1 MGDNMTAFEQLK
13 QKLHEIFQLDK
24 RELDFGIYCIM
35 NLKAD
40 EIASFIDND
49 LLAEVKSELENYTAN
64 DNKDIKNQLAKAIEN
79 AKNLGVDP
87 DASPKVKELKS
98 KLSQAFDAEKTEIEI
113 YSDLYNFFKRYYSEG
128 DFLSLRRYK
137 EGVYALPYEG
147 EEVKLYWANADQYYV
162 KSSET
167 LTNYTF
173 KAGPHKIRFE
183 VVDATTEQNNN
194 KAKEECRFKLL
205 ETNPVR
211 QENGEY
217 IVSFSYLPDSTN
229 TKQEELNKQAV
240 QALLQNSV
248 LSPCLADLRTE
259 RGTGKNKSTLLGK
272 HLDDFTAKNTF
283 DYFIH
288 KNLGK
293 FLRRELDFYIKNEMM
308 HLDDI
313 ETENAPRVEQYLAK
327 IKAFRKIAGKIITFL
342 ASLEDFQKKLWL
354 KKKFVLETNYCIT
367 LDRMPGELYAEIA
380 ANEAQR
386 KEWVKLFAIDE
397 ITQDTTRVGYSEP
410 LTEEFLKENPFL
422 VLDTALFS
430 QEFKYKLLAQID
442 DLDKQCNGLLIHSEN
457 FQALH
462 LLQEKYREKVQCIYI
477 DPPYNTDAS
486 KIAYKNGYE
495 HSSWISLMELR
506 LSEGRKLM
514 DPTGIIEVAID
525 DYELRYLNTCMD
537 QVFGIDN
544 AISNIAILTN
554 PKGRDQGFIAQ
565 AHDYTV
571 MYARDKRIAE
581 THNFVLTEEELA
593 KKFAKSKDGEAL
605 RELPLKR
612 TGSGKRRE
620 DRPYMYFPFFYSPTK
635 KDLIVIPEEQYKC
648 IYNAVTDSFDDN
660 FLSAVIKEYE
670 QRGYIAILPL
680 SSKGEKF
687 RWRWGY
693 NSCVAGINSGILF
706 CKSVRS
712 GEYAIYQYD
721 FADDEATPKSLW
733 FGERYDASS
742 KGTNLLE
749 SIIPNNPFDFPKS
762 LYTVKDNLIIGA
774 GSEDIILDYFA
785 GSGTTGHA
793 VIALNRDDKE
803 QGKRKYILC
812 EMGTYFD
819 TVTKP
824 RIEKVIYSK
833 DWKNGK
839 PVSREGSSHC
849 FKYIRL
855 ESYEDTLDNLF
866 FVPRTNIQ
874 ELALSDDKSIKEEY
888 MLKYMMNLETKDSL
902 LTVHDFNQP
911 FDYTL
916 NITRNGET
924 KRVSVDLVETF
935 NYLIGL
941 EVRNIQESRGVVSV
955 EGITRKGETVLV
967 LWRDVTKTDNEAL
980 NTWFEKRAYS
990 TQDHEFDVIYVNG
1003 DNNLENLRKED
1014 ETWKVRLTEAEFL
1027 KRMFDMQEA

>member
-1 MGDNMTAFEQLK
+1 MTAFEQLK

-24 RELDFGIYCIM
+24 RELDFGIYRIM
-35 NLKAD
+35 NLKAV

-49 LLAEVKSELENYTAN
+49 LLTQVKSELENYTAN
-64 DNKDIKNQLAKAIEN
+64 DNKEIKEQLEKTIATLKENGVENIEE
-79 AKNLGVDP
+79 L
-87 DASPKVKELKS
+87 PKIKELRA
-98 KLSQAFDAEKTEIEI
+98 KLAQSFDAEKTEIEI

-147 EEVKLYWANADQYYV
+147 EEVKLYWANADQYYI

-173 KAGPHKIRFE
+173 KVGPHKIRFE
-183 VVDATTEQNNN
+183 VADATTEQNNN
-194 KAKEECRFKLL
+194 KAKEERRFKLL

-217 IVSFSYLPDSTN
+217 IVSFSYLPDLTN
-229 TKQEELNKQAV
+229 TKQEELNKQTE

-248 LSPCLADLRTE
+248 LASCLADLRTE

-327 IKAFRKIAGKIITFL
+327 IKVFRKIAGKIITFL

-367 LDRMPGELYAEIA
+367 LDRVPEELYTEIA
-380 ANEAQR
+380 NNEAQR

-410 LTEEFLKENPFL
+410 LTVEFLKDNPFL
-422 VLDTALFS
+422 VLDTAFFS
-430 QEFKYKLLAQID
+430 TEFKYKLLAQID

-457 FQALH
+457 FQALN
-462 LLQEKYREKVQCIYI
+462 LLQEKYYEKVSSIYT
-477 DPPYNTDAS
+477 DPPYNTSAS
-486 KIAYKNGYE
+486 EIAYKNSYK
-495 HSSWISLMELR
+495 HSSWLSLLNDRVVVSKNLLSNKGVACYTIDDAEGGNLKYILDEIYHQNLLGHLTIVHNPR
-506 LSEGRKLM
+506 GRSDDKFFATSHEYGLVYAANKDNVHTNLLPLSEEQKKDFPLK
-514 DPTGIIEVAID
+514 D
-525 DYELRYLNTCMD
+525 D
-537 QVFGIDN
+537 
-544 AISNIAILTN
+544 ISEYRL
-554 PKGRDQGFIAQ
+554 
-565 AHDYTV
+565 
-571 MYARDKRIAE
+571 
-581 THNFVLTEEELA
+581 
-593 KKFAKSKDGEAL
+593 
-605 RELPLKR
+605 LPLKR
-612 TGSGKRRE
+612 TGSNSTPNERPKLYYPIYYNLRTKELSLNKPSAE
-620 DRPYMYFPFFYSPTK
+620 D
-635 KDLIVIPEEQYKC
+635 VIE
-648 IYNAVTDSFDDN
+648 
-660 FLSAVIKEYE
+660 
-670 QRGYIAILPL
+670 ILPL
-680 SSKGEKF
+680 DSNGGK
-687 RWRWGY
+687 RVWRWGKE
-693 NSCVAGINSGILF
+693 SFLE
-706 CKSVRS
+706 RL
-712 GEYAIYQYD
+712 
-721 FADDEATPKSLW
+721 ADDIVVKVDNQQHVSIFTKDRIKEGRKPKTVWSDP
-733 FGERYDASS
+733 RYDASS
-742 KGTNLLE
+742 HGTVLLTE
-749 SIIPNNPFDFPKS
+749 MFGDRYGFDYPKS
-762 LYTVKDNLIIGA
+762 LWAVYDMINIISSKQGLV
-774 GSEDIILDYFA
+774 LDFFA

-824 RIEKVIYSK
+824 RIEKVIYSE
-833 DWKNGK
+833 DWKDGK
-839 PVSREGSSHC
+839 PVSRKGSSHC

-855 ESYEDTLDNLF
+855 ESYEDALDNLSF
-866 FVPRTNIQ
+866 ERTDAQKQLFAENKSIQ
-874 ELALSDDKSIKEEY
+874 EEY
-888 MLKYMMNLETKDSL
+888 TLKYMMDLETKGSV
-902 LTVHDFNQP
+902 LTVHDFNHP
-911 FDYTL
+911 FDYSL

-924 KRVSVDLVETF
+924 KRVNVDLVETF

-941 EVRNIQESRGVVSV
+941 EAHNIQESRGVVSV
-955 EGITRKGETVLV
+955 EGVTRKGEKVLV
-967 LWRDVTKTDNEAL
+967 LWRDVAKTNNEAL

-990 TQDHEFDVIYVNG
+990 TQDHEFDIIYVNG

-1027 KRMFDMQEA
+1027 KRMFDVQEA

>member
-1 MGDNMTAFEQLK
+1 MEVTIGDNMTAFEQLK

-24 RELDFGIYCIM
+24 RELDFGIYRIM

-49 LLAEVKSELENYTAN
+49 LLTQVKSELESYTAN
-64 DNKDIKNQLAKAIEN
+64 DNKDIKNQLAKAMDD
-79 AKNLGVDP
+79 AKNLGIDP
-87 DASPKVKELKS
+87 EASPKVKELKA

-147 EEVKLYWANADQYYV
+147 EEVKLYWANADQYYI

-183 VVDATTEQNNN
+183 VADATTEQNNN
-194 KAKEECRFKLL
+194 KAKEERRFKLL

-217 IVSFSYLPDSTN
+217 IVSFSYLPDSTK
-229 TKQEELNKQAV
+229 TKQEELNKQTE

-248 LSPCLADLRTE
+248 LAPCLADLRAE
-259 RGTGKNKSTLLGK
+259 RGTGKAKSTLLGK

-327 IKAFRKIAGKIITFL
+327 IKVFRKIAGKIITFL
-342 ASLEDFQKKLWL
+342 VSLEDFQKKLWL

-367 LDRMPGELYAEIA
+367 LDRVPEELYEEIA
-380 ANEAQR
+380 KNDTQR
-386 KEWVKLFAIDE
+386 EEWIKLFAINE
-397 ITQDTTRVGYSEP
+397 IEQDTTHVGYSAP
-410 LTEEFLKENPFL
+410 LTTQFLKENPFL
-422 VLDTALFS
+422 VLDTAFFS
-430 QEFKYKLLAQID
+430 TEFKYKLLASID
-442 DLDKQCNGLLIHSEN
+442 DLDRNCDGLLIHSEN
-457 FQALH
+457 FQALN

-477 DPPYNTDAS
+477 DPPYNTELDRQ
-486 KIAYKNGYE
+486 KGKFIYKDGYPESSWLSLMFDRLVLGRNYLEKGGVVFVSIDDHEHSRLKNLCDSILGYE
-495 HSSWISLMELR
+495 NFISSFVWQKKSGGGQAKYFYEGHEYILIYSKNKSHLIPFLKDKEMSLDIHKILNENGKYYYMEDDFLR
-506 LSEGRKLM
+506 KVHGKYTGGDERRCHYEDILEFKGMEKKEEIDKGIKSGQYDLFLDAKTGKHFVRRKTEIFKINDKYYKKVLPYSMIQGIWNSDGTDTLDNILGRHLF
-514 DPTGIIEVAID
+514 D
-525 DYELRYLNTCMD
+525 
-537 QVFGIDN
+537 
-544 AISNIAILTN
+544 N
-554 PKGRDQGFIAQ
+554 PKPVDL
-565 AHDYTV
+565 V
-571 MYARDKRIAE
+571 K
-581 THNFVLTEEELA
+581 EL
-593 KKFAKSKDGEAL
+593 
-605 RELPLKR
+605 
-612 TGSGKRRE
+612 
-620 DRPYMYFPFFYSPTK
+620 
-635 KDLIVIPEEQYKC
+635 V
-648 IYNAVTDSFDDN
+648 N
-660 FLSAVIKEYE
+660 FLGNKKI
-670 QRGYIAILPL
+670 
-680 SSKGEKF
+680 
-687 RWRWGY
+687 
-693 NSCVAGINSGILF
+693 CV
-706 CKSVRS
+706 
-712 GEYAIYQYD
+712 
-721 FADDEATPKSLW
+721 
-733 FGERYDASS
+733 
-742 KGTNLLE
+742 
-749 SIIPNNPFDFPKS
+749 FDF
-762 LYTVKDNLIIGA
+762 
-774 GSEDIILDYFA
+774 FA
-785 GSGTTGHA
+785 GSGSTGHA
-793 VIALNRDDKE
+793 VLNLNHVDASDRN
-803 QGKRKYILC
+803 YILC

-824 RIEKVIYSK
+824 RIEKVIYSE
-833 DWKNGK
+833 DWKDGK
-839 PVSREGSSHC
+839 PISRKGSSHC

-855 ESYEDTLDNLF
+855 ESYEDALDNLSF
-866 FVPRTNIQ
+866 ERTDAQKQLFAENKSIQ
-874 ELALSDDKSIKEEY
+874 EEY
-888 MLKYMMNLETKDSL
+888 TLKYMMDLETKDSL
-902 LTVHDFNQP
+902 LTVHDFNHP
-911 FDYTL
+911 FDYSL

-924 KRVSVDLVETF
+924 KRVNVDLVETF

-941 EVRNIQESRGVVSV
+941 EVHNIQESRGVVSV
-955 EGITRKGETVLV
+955 EGVTRKGEKVLI

-1027 KRMFDMQEA
+1027 KRMFDVQEA